1 MTSPAARWH
10 GVGCISRNFRESTQ
24 RINACAYD
32 PQVGSVSGRKKAV
45 EDPPPW
51 RTLSFWLGIIVF
63 IACIVGIWWYGIDQ
77 LPVPP

>member
-1 MTSPAARWH
+1 
-10 GVGCISRNFRESTQ
+10 VG
-24 RINACAYD
+24 A
-32 PQVGSVSGRKKAV
+32 VSGRKKAV

-51 RTLSFWLGIIVF
+51 RTLSFWLAIIVF